1 MAKSRKNS
9 VGNNGDASG
18 ILNVIGAKML
28 DTIIVPAQRLLTWDD
43 AHPNFDSPTANV
55 GRDVEH
61 TESAI
66 LATAVSLLTNG
77 QFVPLFTCPQGD
89 NEHVLIDGQRRLSA
103 AKRIMEGFDYD
114 GITYPPQPLF
124 TLAVRP
130 VVREDSADLT
140 LEQVQALGR
149 YLNTDRSMKG
159 VSGPLSIGRTA
170 KSLKATNPGKSNR
183 FIIDLMRGSG
193 IEADDSTVSRGLR
206 MASLPMGM
214 QEQILI
220 GENSHDS
227 GIGYSALQPWLGK
240 EVQQPTDAQW
250 SEFYA
255 RCTYQK
261 TVNPGMKKQTTVTLH
276 DFRAEVLRAW
286 YMCKFDLTGE
296 TSPFKKWKCD
306 GSSLPKLPEE
316 KIALTPEQE
325 RLRKERE
332 KYAWSNFLK
341 VTKSKAAGANVPDSV
356 KVTMLTVVDI
366 VDRMTFSASRA
377 DTLTANKAA
386 NELVNALSALASG
399 DVVIPTVETTTEDA
413 VDAA

>member
-1 MAKSRKNS
+1 MAKSRKNNT
-9 VGNNGDASG
+9 GNNGDASG
-18 ILNVIGAKML
+18 ILNAIGAKL
-28 DTIIVPAQRLLTWDD
+28 LESVSVPASQLLNWDD
-43 AHPNFDSPTANV
+43 AHPNFDAPTANV

-61 TESAI
+61 TEAAI
-66 LATAVSLLTNG
+66 LATAVSLLSNG
-77 QFVPLFTCPQGD
+77 QFVPVFACPQGD
-89 NEHVLIDGQRRLSA
+89 HEYVLIDGQRRLSA
-103 AKRIMEGFDYD
+103 AKKICEGFDYE
-114 GITYPPQPLF
+114 GVTYPADPLF
-124 TLAVRP
+124 SLVVRP
-130 VVREDSADLT
+130 VVREDGQDLS

-170 KSLKATNPGKSNR
+170 KSLKATNVGKSNR
-183 FIIDLMRGSG
+183 FIIDLMRAAG
-193 IEADDSTVSRGLR
+193 IETDDATVSRGLR
-206 MASLPMGM
+206 MTALPMGM

-255 RCTYQK
+255 RCEYTK
-261 TVNPGMKKQTTVTLH
+261 TVNEGKKKQSTATLH

-296 TSPFKKWKCD
+296 NSPFKKWKCD

-316 KIALTPEQE
+316 KVVLTPEQE

-341 VTKSKAAGANVPDSV
+341 VTKSKAAGANVPDTV

-413 VDAA
+413 VEAA